1 MHRRSFLC
9 TAAGG
14 FFLAGAGPAAAG
26 RGEPPAPCI
35 GAPRI
40 GVLGEVNPFAWE
52 FGDADVE
59 LVCRW
64 ASAARR
70 PLPDLAAELVAH
82 DVDVIVAVGARAA
95 RAAGRLTGVIPV
107 VFVIPGDPIEERLV
121 PRLDRPGRNVTGL
134 SLLSDAELAAR
145 RLALLREV
153 APGLAR
159 LGVLRNPD
167 NALHEAAVAETLRV
181 AERSGI
187 GVCAVEARL
196 AGRLDEAFAGMA
208 ARGVDAFVLLPDA
221 MFSIHA
227 EAVVAMAAAHRLP
240 GVYPARSFAQAG
252 GLLALHGDSAAAIGR
267 LRALLAKIL
276 AGAPPAALPVER
288 LDSLELTVNL
298 GTVTALGLDLPR
310 QLLARADALLRH

>member
-1 MHRRSFLC
+1 MHRRGFLRA
-9 TAAGG
+9 AAGG
-14 FFLAGAGPAAAG
+14 VALAGAGPAAAAG

-35 GAPRI
+35 PPRI
-40 GVLGEVNPFAWE
+40 GVLGEANPFAWE
-52 FGDADVE
+52 FGAADVE
-59 LVCRW
+59 LECRW
-64 ASAARR
+64 AGASRR

-95 RAAGRLTGVIPV
+95 RAAGRLTRVIPV
-107 VFVIPGDPIEERLV
+107 VFVIPGHPVEERLV
-121 PRLDRPGRNVTGL
+121 ASLERPGGNVTGL

-167 NALHEAAVAETLRV
+167 NALHEAALVETLRV

-187 GVCAVEARL
+187 GVCAVGARL
-196 AGRLDEAFAGMA
+196 AGRLDEAFAAMA
-208 ARGVDAFVLLPDA
+208 ARGVDAFVVLPDA

-227 EAVVAMAAAHRLP
+227 ETVVAMAAARRLP
-240 GVYPARSFAQAG
+240 GVYPARSFAHAG
-252 GLLALHGDSAAAIGR
+252 GLLALHGDSAGAIRR

-276 AGAPPAALPVER
+276 AGASPAALPVER

-298 GTVTALGLDLPR
+298 GAAAALGLALPR
-310 QLLARADALLRH
+310 VLLARANALLRH